1 MCEDE
6 LSHMHSHLLM

>member
-6 LSHMHSHLLM
+6 LSHMHSHLLK